1 MRLVAH
7 EFMTLDGVMQ
17 GPGGPDED
25 TSGGFRWGG
34 WGATIFDDVVAE
46 TVDGWFQKT
55 DALLF
60 GRTTYDMMAAYWPQ
74 VTDPDDHVATRLNS
88 MPKHVVSGTLSPR
101 DAPWEHTTSVFS
113 TDVAQRIRDLK
124 QSGEGELQV
133 HGSWQLLQTLLAES
147 LIDELRLIVVPKV
160 IGSGKR
166 VFEGASPSGFQ
177 VLDARV
183 ATNGCVAMTLV
194 PVPFSTA
201 SFEVIDGKERMVD
214 EQVAEPE

>member
-17 GPGGPDED
+17 GPGGAEED
-25 TSGGFRWGG
+25 TTGGFRWGG

-46 TVDGWFQKT
+46 TVDGWFQHT

-74 VTDPDDHVATRLNS
+74 VTDPDDTVAARLNAA
-88 MPKHVVSGTLSPR
+88 PKHVVTTTLDPA
-101 DAPWEHTTSVFS
+101 DGPWASTTSVIAD
-113 TDVAQRIRDLK
+113 DVPARIRRLK
-124 QSGEGELQV
+124 QQGDGELQV
-133 HGSWQLLQTLLAES
+133 HGSSRLLQTLIAER
-147 LIDELRLIVVPKV
+147 LLDELRLIVVPTV

-166 VFEGASPSGFQ
+166 VFAEATPSGFE
-177 VLDARV
+177 VTDARV

-194 PVPFSTA
+194 PAPFRTA
-201 SFEVIDGKERMVD
+201 TFEVVDGKERMVD
-214 EQVAEPE
+214 ERSEG

>member
-17 GPGGPDED
+17 GPGGAEED

-46 TVDGWFQKT
+46 TVDGWFKKT

-60 GRTTYDMMAAYWPQ
+60 GRTTYDMMADYWPQ
-74 VTDPDDHVATRLNS
+74 VTDPDDLVAARLNA
-88 MPKHVVSGTLSPR
+88 MPKHVVSGTLSAG
-101 DAPWEHTTSVFS
+101 DAPWEHTASVFS
-113 TDVAQRIRDLK
+113 TDVPQRIRDLK
-124 QSGEGELQV
+124 AAGEGELQV

-166 VFEGASPSGFQ
+166 VFEGAGPTGFQ

-194 PVPFSTA
+194 PTPFTTA
-201 SFEVIDGKERMVD
+201 TFAVIDGKEQMVD
-214 EQVAEPE
+214 ERDGDSA